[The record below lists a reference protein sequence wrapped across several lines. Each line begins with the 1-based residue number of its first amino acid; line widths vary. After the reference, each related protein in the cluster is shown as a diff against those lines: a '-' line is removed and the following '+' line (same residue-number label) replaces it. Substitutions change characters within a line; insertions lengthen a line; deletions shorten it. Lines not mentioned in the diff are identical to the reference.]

1 MFKKSSGK
9 RFLKIFKKTNFGA
22 IGSFLRPQG
31 HFFALRFWLYPK
43 NLPFYPNDYAK
54 KIVENFTVDFFLL
67 TYDLNCKLHSG
78 KGKKTFCFYNFLII
92 IWLENRKKIIFTFWL
107 NFSGN
112 FQTDRKIKIKKW
124 KDQVFYWLHSYK
136 KIIICLFQL
145 ICLILGCCQ
154 IGKTCWLCKCRNCRV
169 LVQSRRLHLLFLGT
183 ESSLT
188 GRASLYRNDHRCQP
202 PRLPTSSKNTQK

>member
-1 MFKKSSGK
+1 MTMPKKL
-9 RFLKIFKKTNFGA
+9 LKISPSTFSYWHMILIA
-22 IGSFLRPQG
+22 
-31 HFFALRFWLYPK
+31 
-43 NLPFYPNDYAK
+43 
-54 KIVENFTVDFFLL
+54 NFTAERE
-67 TYDLNCKLHSG
+67 
-78 KGKKTFCFYNFLII
+78 KKTFCFYNFLII

-202 PRLPTSSKNTQK
+202 PRLPTSSKNTRK